1 MAEQIALVITQVRK
15 ESKLWI
21 HPNLQRPSFS
31 LMFLLKFF
39 SSSIEDIRALKR
51 DFVRENKKPF
61 TAIRTTIK
69 HKHLLQIYVTGRLQ
83 ES

>member
-1 MAEQIALVITQVRK
+1 MAEQIELVITQVRK
-15 ESKLWI
+15 KSKLWI
-21 HPNLQRPSFS
+21 HPNLRRSSFS

-39 SSSIEDIRALKR
+39 SSGIEDIRALKR
-51 DFVRENKKPF
+51 DFTRENKKLF
-61 TAIRTTIK
+61 TVIKTTTK